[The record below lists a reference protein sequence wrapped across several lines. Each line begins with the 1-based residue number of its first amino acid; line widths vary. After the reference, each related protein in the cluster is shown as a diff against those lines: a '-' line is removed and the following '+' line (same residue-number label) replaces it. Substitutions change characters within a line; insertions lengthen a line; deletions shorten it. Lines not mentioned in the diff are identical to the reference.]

1 MSLLETIPT
10 ANPTPYF
17 DLYDYDRGIRAYRN
31 SRPELL
37 IGCTDDFFD
46 GYREEFGTD
55 HADNNAGTL
64 QDEAFEVHLSDN
76 NLKFIGRK
84 EVGRDFV
91 APPQVNRL
99 AVAVTFVCVAVVF
112 FTIGV
117 YATVLFIGG
126 SN

>member
-1 MSLLETIPT
+1 MSLLETIQT

-17 DLYDYDRGIRAYRN
+17 DLYEFDRGIRAYRN
-31 SRPELL
+31 SRPDLL

-55 HADNNAGTL
+55 HADDNAGTL

-76 NLKFIGRK
+76 NLKFIGPK

-91 APPQVNRL
+91 APQINRL
-99 AVAVTFVCVAVVF
+99 AAAVTVVCVAAVF
-112 FTIGV
+112 FTIGL
-117 YATVLFIGG
+117 YAASLIVGAPQ
-126 SN
+126 